1 MANLSYS
8 AITSYFGP
16 RRRFRTKNGR
26 LSSGNHGG
34 IDIRAPKGT
43 PVPAMED
50 GVVERIVRNPD
61 EGYGNYV
68 VLRHPDNSKTLYAHL
83 SSFGNIHVGMEVKKG
98 TRLGGV
104 GQTGNSTGD
113 HLHFTLFN
121 ANGKKIN
128 PLNKYSLADFN
139 YFALHQPSEPLTPK
153 LESLPTETPTPA
165 RLAKSTAPR
174 PIQSTSPQLAKATP
188 SRPVKSTSTQLAKAT
203 PPRPV
208 KSLEPTQP
216 APLQQPYQQLVY
228 TPPLAPNWWQRNMP
242 VIFGGWSKDEW
253 TAYHRQQELDR
264 EIFTG
269 ITARQLMAKGF
280 TDQQIDA
287 MQDLVQNKYQQSL
300 TGNLSQKGIR
310 ITTSELQK
318 IGLDKEDAFALA
330 RMSSDSHNRMA

>member
-1 MANLSYS
+1 MANRFYS

-16 RRRFRTKNGR
+16 RKRVRTKNGR
-26 LSSGNHGG
+26 LSSSNHGG

-139 YFALHQPSEPLTPK
+139 YFAQHQPSEPLTPK

-174 PIQSTSPQLAKATP
+174 P
-188 SRPVKSTSTQLAKAT
+188 VKSTSTQLAKAT
-203 PPRPV
+203 PPRRV

-216 APLQQPYQQLVY
+216 TPFQQPYQQLVY

-269 ITARQLMAKGF
+269 VTARQLMAKGF

-310 ITTSELQK
+310 ITTHELQN
-318 IGLDKEDAFALA
+318 IGFDKEDAFALA
-330 RMSSDSHNRMA
+330 RMSSDSRNHMA